1 MRLMNE
7 HGVVV
12 NVPDA
17 LGDQLAASG
26 AWDVLGDSKPARKST
41 SKPAR
46 KSTSKPAK
54 AAAKKP
60 AAKPADVADDQDD
73 AGDAGADAQ

>member
-41 SKPAR
+41 SKPA
-46 KSTSKPAK
+46 K

>member
-12 NVPDA
+12 NVPDE

-26 AWDVLGDSKPARKST
+26 AWDVLGG

-54 AAAKKP
+54 AAAKKAVP
-60 AAKPADVADDQDD
+60 AAKPADDADDQDD

>member
-17 LGDQLAASG
+17 LGDQLAGSG
-26 AWDVLGDSKPARKST
+26 AWDRLGEPKPAR
-41 SKPAR
+41 
-46 KSTSKPAK
+46 KPAK
-54 AAAKKP
+54 AAAKKAAP
-60 AAKPADVADDQDD
+60 AAKPADDDGDQ
-73 AGDAGADAQ
+73 GDAGAAGDDAQ